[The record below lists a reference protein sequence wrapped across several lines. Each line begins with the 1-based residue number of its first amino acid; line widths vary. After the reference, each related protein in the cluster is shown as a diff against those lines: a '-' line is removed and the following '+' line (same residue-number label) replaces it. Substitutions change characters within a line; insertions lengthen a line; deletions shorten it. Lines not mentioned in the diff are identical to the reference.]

1 MTMTGHARAAWYCPS
16 CCCDLFG
23 CRGKCIA
30 AAVIH
35 MLLQLL
41 VLCLGCAALRCAV
54 LCCAVLCCAVL
65 CCAVLCCAVLCCAVL
80 CCAALCPCTAWPTH
94 QCSDHSLNHVAEHS
108 VLSIWLEVWARAL
121 QDLCVKMCWHGS
133 FSWRSCEAASKC
145 PSPGQVP

>member
-1 MTMTGHARAAWYCPS
+1 MTGHARAAWYCPS

-65 CCAVLCCAVLCCAVL
+65 CCAVLAWSCCAVLRGPV
-80 CCAALCPCTAWPTH
+80 
-94 QCSDHSLNHVAEHS
+94 SLYCMAY
-108 VLSIWLEVWARAL
+108 
-121 QDLCVKMCWHGS
+121 
-133 FSWRSCEAASKC
+133 
-145 PSPGQVP
+145 SPMQ

>member
-1 MTMTGHARAAWYCPS
+1 MTGHARAAWYCPS

-80 CCAALCPCTAWPTH
+80 CCAVLAWSCCAVLRGPV
-94 QCSDHSLNHVAEHS
+94 SLYCMAY
-108 VLSIWLEVWARAL
+108 
-121 QDLCVKMCWHGS
+121 
-133 FSWRSCEAASKC
+133 
-145 PSPGQVP
+145 SPMQ